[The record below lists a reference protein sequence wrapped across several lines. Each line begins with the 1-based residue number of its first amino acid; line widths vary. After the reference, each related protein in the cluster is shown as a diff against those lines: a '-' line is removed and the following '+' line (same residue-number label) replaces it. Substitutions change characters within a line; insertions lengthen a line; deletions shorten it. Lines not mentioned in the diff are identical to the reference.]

1 MSTVI
6 DEFQVKEYTV
16 LKLDS
21 LSKAPYRKYKIEGEE
36 YDVIPMYDAPNCIA
50 IKAKGS
56 FLGKTVEF
64 VQ

>member
-6 DEFQVKEYTV
+6 DEFGVKEYTV

-21 LSKAPYRKYKIEGEE
+21 LPKVPYRKYRIAGKE
-36 YDVIPMYDAPNCIA
+36 YDVIPMYDAQNCIA
-50 IKAKGS
+50 IKAKGT

>member
-6 DEFQVKEYTV
+6 DEFHVKEYSV

-21 LSKAPYRKYKIEGEE
+21 LSQAPYRKYRIAGKE
-36 YDVIPMYDAPNCIA
+36 YDIIPMYDLPNCIA
-50 IKAKGS
+50 TKAKGT

>member
-6 DEFQVKEYTV
+6 DEFHVREYAV
-16 LKLDS
+16 LKLDT
-21 LSKAPYRKYKIEGEE
+21 LSKDPYRKYKIEGEE

-50 IKAKGS
+50 IKAQGT